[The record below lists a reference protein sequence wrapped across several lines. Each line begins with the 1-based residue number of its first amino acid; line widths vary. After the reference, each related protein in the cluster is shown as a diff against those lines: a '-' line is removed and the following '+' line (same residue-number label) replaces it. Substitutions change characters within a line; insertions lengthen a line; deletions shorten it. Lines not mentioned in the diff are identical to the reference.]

1 MTREQLFENIVK
13 KKSFLCV
20 GLDTDID
27 KIPTHLLE
35 DNDPIFAFNKAIID
49 ATAKYCVA

>member
-1 MTREQLFENIVK
+1 MKLEDLTIQIKN

-27 KIPTHLLE
+27 KIPKFLFLSFLNKGYE
-35 DNDPIFAFNKAIID
+35 RKAIKK
-49 ATAKYCVA
+49 AKLK